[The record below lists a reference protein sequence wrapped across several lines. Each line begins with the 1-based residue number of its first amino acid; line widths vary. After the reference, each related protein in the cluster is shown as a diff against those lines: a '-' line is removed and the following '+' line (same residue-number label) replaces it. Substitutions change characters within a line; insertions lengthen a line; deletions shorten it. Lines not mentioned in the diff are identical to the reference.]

1 MTAISATLRRLCL
14 AALLAAPVLAAAPHA
29 ALAQHVVT
37 EDEAAKLNFD
47 SLTAAPAY
55 HAPVV
60 QHVAYRSH
68 TKHGHV
74 VAARGARHTRSAS
87 RDGAMVQFISARH
100 TVNTSRAHGHH
111 RRG

>member
-1 MTAISATLRRLCL
+1 MTAFSATLRRLCL
-14 AALLAAPVLAAAPHA
+14 GAMLAAPALAAHP

-60 QHVAYRSH
+60 RQVSYRATRHAHGKASH
-68 TKHGHV
+68 GTHHARSAARDSSMVHFVSAKHV
-74 VAARGARHTRSAS
+74 V
-87 RDGAMVQFISARH
+87 
-100 TVNTSRAHGHH
+100 NTKRAHGTH